1 MLNTTLGYTPGRRMR
16 KQVLYEIDMT
26 TLSKILEPPVPNIL
40 LPTDTTQRKTIE
52 IFREHNHDNA
62 ALEKF
67 IRR

>member
-1 MLNTTLGYTPGRRMR
+1 MR

-40 LPTDTTQRKTIE
+40 LPTDTTKRKTME

-62 ALEKF
+62 ALGNF